1 MLNRHYRKL
10 FVPENG
16 ADYYSIVLIY
26 SVADDN

>member
-16 ADYYSIVLIY
+16 ADYYSIVLI